1 MALGTSCSSARG
13 RKVLGALKA
22 LVLHFSRYP
31 FSYLIPSHFQSPC
44 EAPVSHLTIL
54 HQLAREW
61 SYELSER
68 AILLL
73 CIYSFNQ

>member
-1 MALGTSCSSARG
+1 MGTSCSSARG

-31 FSYLIPSHFQSPC
+31 FSYLIPYTPSLLAKLPC
-44 EAPVSHLTIL
+44 HYLTIL

-73 CIYSFNQ
+73 YIYSLNQ